1 MKMDSQ
7 GQGKIGNI
15 EPVILN
21 SIHNDGLSLEHK
33 IKDVLK
39 WKMEAYEQKQKL
51 KDDRVIQLEVNINR
65 LEKQLKDTVA
75 AISDATQTEFNKIQ
89 TQIYTLNDKTGQ
101 HDHSLSMLSESLTQ
115 PVSESILQNML
126 PQVEEQIQSKL
137 NKEKDQVNNFKSEL
151 EVKIEKLQ
159 FEIDQVRDFS
169 QKETSRQSKD
179 FNISLGKIEG
189 ELKIRNWEIGDRIS
203 PIGMTGSQLISDI
216 IKDAKI
222 TADEK
227 RTQLVAHDDNKIL
240 WCIGLKISREAIAS
254 PESENILRCSVT
266 FSKEE
271 QSGVQ

>member
-89 TQIYTLNDKTGQ
+89 TQIYTLNDKTG
-101 HDHSLSMLSESLTQ
+101 
-115 PVSESILQNML
+115 
-126 PQVEEQIQSKL
+126 
-137 NKEKDQVNNFKSEL
+137 
-151 EVKIEKLQ
+151 
-159 FEIDQVRDFS
+159 
-169 QKETSRQSKD
+169 
-179 FNISLGKIEG
+179 
-189 ELKIRNWEIGDRIS
+189 
-203 PIGMTGSQLISDI
+203 
-216 IKDAKI
+216 
-222 TADEK
+222 
-227 RTQLVAHDDNKIL
+227 
-240 WCIGLKISREAIAS
+240 
-254 PESENILRCSVT
+254 
-266 FSKEE
+266 
-271 QSGVQ
+271 